1 MPFNM
6 IGGVIMSNDEYMKLY
21 EQFKPMIIK
30 LCNKWSR
37 ISVIEYDE
45 LMQIAL
51 LALIAAHNTYDETK
65 GKKFSS
71 YVYDM
76 IEYRMRKEIYIV
88 DKKNKN
94 KSTISLNTVME
105 NGEGDTAELI
115 DLIADKVDLQE
126 EIEDKL
132 MIQTYKTEIEKY
144 LGANKSNICIL
155 RWFEDCPYEYI
166 KKVTGISNIH
176 GTLRESRMTLI
187 RKSLLFRNEY
197 RRIHD
202 IDDYSHT
209 ERLAL
214 LDS

>member
-1 MPFNM
+1 
-6 IGGVIMSNDEYMKLY
+6 MSNDEYIKLY

-30 LCNKWSR
+30 LVRKWSQLN
-37 ISVIEYDE
+37 IIEYDD

-51 LALIAAHNTYDETK
+51 LALIAAHNTYDDTK
-65 GKKFSS
+65 GMKFST
-71 YVYDM
+71 YVYNT
-76 IEYRMRKEIYIV
+76 IEYRIRKEIYIV

-94 KSTISLNTVME
+94 KPTISLNTVMQ
-105 NGEGDTAELI
+105 NSEGDTAELI
-115 DLIADKVDLQE
+115 DSIADKVDLQE

-144 LGANKSNICIL
+144 LDADKSNICIL
-155 RWFEDCPYEYI
+155 KWFEDMSYEYI
-166 KKVTGISNIH
+166 TKVTGINNIYS
-176 GTLRESRMTLI
+176 TLRESRMTLI

-197 RRIHD
+197 RRIHH